1 MPEPQL
7 RPVGDGEKAPAG
19 PTLGRGSPARGGGPS
34 WVPIALAA
42 ALLLSLALLVWSRF
56 QMSEEIASLEAQ
68 VLQLETDV
76 ARRNAVI
83 RAHETRLGTVKLRI
97 EELQTLLDEPL
108 PSAD

>member
-7 RPVGDGEKAPAG
+7 RPVGDGEQAPAG
-19 PTLGRGSPARGGGPS
+19 PALGRGSPARSGG

-56 QMSEEIASLEAQ
+56 QMGDEIAGLEAE

-76 ARRNAVI
+76 ARRDAVI

-97 EELQTLLDEPL
+97 DELQTLLDEPL